1 MASISERITKSKKLL
16 RIEWEENLT
25 QENGNCTDVFNF
37 QMGDCEKMGEEE
49 RDQKI
54 IEFFRAVFK
63 TYDADKAGRPSP
75 KSKLMLI

>member
-16 RIEWEENLT
+16 RIALEENLT
-25 QENGNCTDVFNF
+25 QEKGKSTDVFNF

-63 TYDADKAGRPSP
+63 TYDADKAGQLSP